1 MAIQSIPAVRLTPS
15 ASKVATP
22 ENYLSLTDM
31 DYFIHQSPELD
42 KKLHGRYGS
51 QSIEGW
57 LDKMGRKIPYAS
69 DVISWTEEE
78 RLTQLIDGTALRT
91 GDVFTSPDHT
101 FRPNE
106 VIMVRNSTGSVVRQ
120 GLITATTNTT
130 FTARCGDALGW
141 TALPATGLTI
151 FADFNEFKK
160 KTAGM
165 SQSLNTKYQQYET
178 GGTIV
183 KEMVDESRTN
193 LTQISWLEMQ
203 NSDGEIGNVW
213 FYVNKDNAERRFLN
227 ARESASINSKKW
239 AGDLLADGYT
249 GKQGL
254 IDVFRQ
260 GNIFSGLVTTLT
272 DIESVVDR
280 FEKQGQLKDNVW
292 YGTTAFCFGQDN
304 LLASTN
310 TVGLSYGSFM
320 NDQNMFQQLSFK
332 GYERGG
338 YRFDYSPLRYLN
350 EPTAQGS
357 MVGVN
362 KINAF
367 CVPSASQSVTDKLM
381 GTTSMKPMIHIRNRA
396 LGSLNRDYEMAKF
409 DWASGTNNI
418 DAVRTEFQSEQA
430 IVIIGRNNTL
440 IAQG

>member
-1 MAIQSIPAVRLTPS
+1 MAIQANPAVRLTPS
-15 ASKVATP
+15 ATKVATP

-78 RLTQLIDGTALRT
+78 RLTQLVEGATRV
-91 GDVFTSPDHT
+91 GDVFTSADHT
-101 FRPNE
+101 FRVGE
-106 VIMVRNSTGSVVRQ
+106 VIMARNLLGTAVRQ
-120 GLITATTNTT
+120 GRISATTSTT

-141 TALPATGLTI
+141 TALGASDLVV

-165 SQSLNTKYQQYET
+165 SESLNTKYQQYET

-193 LTQISWLEMQ
+193 LTQISWLEMD
-203 NSDGEIGNVW
+203 NGNGEVGNVW

-239 AGDLLADGYT
+239 AGDLQADGYT

-254 IDVFRQ
+254 IDVFNQ
-260 GNIFSGLVTTLT
+260 GNVVSGIITTLS
-272 DIESVVDR
+272 DIEGVVDR
-280 FEKQGQLKDNVW
+280 LEKQGQLKDNVF

-310 TVGLSYGSFM
+310 TVGLSYGSFN
-320 NDQNMFQQLSFK
+320 NDPSMHLNLSFK

-357 MVGVN
+357 MVGAQ

-367 CVPSASQSVTDKLM
+367 MVPSASQSVTDKLM
-381 GTTSMKPMIHIRNRA
+381 GTTSVKPMIHIRNRA
-396 LGSLNRDYEMAKF
+396 LGSLNRDYEMSRF
-409 DWASGTNNI
+409 DWASGTNTI

-440 IAQG
+440 VCKG